1 MVVKVHIRGIL
12 KSEKPYL
19 EDHWCQFDAS
29 MVFFLWISV
38 DLISVRNSGHSP
50 RHGNR
55 TPDRTSLFPNDPNV
69 NETYE
74 PFGYSQLTTKGK
86 KTQYE
91 IGRYLRETYGD
102 FIPAQYTPDAVYA
115 ISTNFKRTK
124 MCLELVLAGL
134 FPPLESDIFTE
145 SLNWQPIPFNV
156 EQQEELIGIP
166 LIYCSNFVRQ
176 YYKFMLSLE
185 GKEMLDSYQNLY
197 QQLSNYSGLA
207 VTSPDEVLDVFETLE
222 SEQYYGLELLEWT
235 SEILTTGK
243 FLIKI
248 LDVSVITI
256 LFVFSRFIKL
266 LTIPDCTSFCE
277 IDKFAE
283 QIADDFPGMADI
295 CTFTG
300 ELM

>member
-1 MVVKVHIRGIL
+1 
-12 KSEKPYL
+12 
-19 EDHWCQFDAS
+19 
-29 MVFFLWISV
+29 
-38 DLISVRNSGHSP
+38 
-50 RHGNR
+50 
-55 TPDRTSLFPNDPNV
+55 
-69 NETYE
+69 
-74 PFGYSQLTTKGK
+74 
-86 KTQYE
+86 
-91 IGRYLRETYGD
+91 
-102 FIPAQYTPDAVYA
+102 
-115 ISTNFKRTK
+115 

-235 SEILTTGK
+235 SEMCP
-243 FLIKI
+243 
-248 LDVSVITI
+248 DVLEEVA
-256 LFVFSRFIKL
+256 SRYF
-266 LTIPDCTSFCE
+266 
-277 IDKFAE
+277 KFALPH
-283 QIADDFPGMADI
+283 QD
-295 CTFTG
+295 
-300 ELM
+300 